1 MIGKKLQHPALGSCV
16 VTKVISRHE
25 VEVSFP
31 DLGIEGERYRLASL
45 IDPVTGREPEH
56 SSTAPVADQEARAV
70 EIPSVEGD
78 ILQAR
83 LAILALRLGQCPEAY
98 IDEMT
103 VGAKEVKDA
112 CTWALDRSHGGNPA
126 VVVFE
131 SPFGKGKTHALNL
144 FSSMARRQF
153 RAVGSVVLD
162 GIGITLTEPMTL
174 LSNLAASIRF
184 PNEQGY
190 ETLPERLC
198 DLVRTR
204 RVDRLRGNSV
214 SFLADCLDR
223 VPHEIADQPDAWEI
237 VVDYL
242 SCVLP
247 ASQAKKLLAPFRD
260 HGGAP
265 SLPAIVANRV
275 GERAD
280 RCVTMLREWA
290 QACMVVGAHR
300 GLLVLFDEADVDY
313 GNTGFNS
320 KMVERRSWLY
330 ESIRELEASQQRA
343 FLSIGIAVTP
353 GQDNYWGGDAVE
365 EMLEHLGGGCTRHV
379 QLRDLTG
386 EDFIELGKRVASL
399 YGDAYGGEVLSSAEA
414 ATFADELSERMSSR
428 INDSCLPRRFIR
440 EFIEHL
446 DLAANR

>member
-1 MIGKKLQHPALGSCV
+1 MKGKRLQHPELGYCV
-16 VTKVISRHE
+16 VTKVINSSE

-31 DLGIEGERYRLASL
+31 DLGMKGKRYPLSSL
-45 IDPVTGREPEH
+45 VDPDTGREATIQLNVD
-56 SSTAPVADQEARAV
+56 SSDVVTNSIAVATVADKM
-70 EIPSVEGD
+70 
-78 ILQAR
+78 LKAR
-83 LAILALRLGQCPEAY
+83 LAILALRLGQCPESY

-103 VGAKEVKDA
+103 VGNQEVKEA
-112 CTWALDRSHGGNPA
+112 CEWALERSHSGKPA
-126 VVVFE
+126 IVVFE
-131 SPFGKGKTHALNL
+131 SPFGKGKTHALNV
-144 FSSMARRQF
+144 FSSMARKQF

-184 PNEQGY
+184 PDEQGY

-198 DLVRTR
+198 ELVRSR
-204 RVDRLRGNSV
+204 RVERLRANTAT
-214 SFLADCLDR
+214 FLADRLDR

-242 SCVLP
+242 SCILP
-247 ASQAKKLLAPFRD
+247 ASQAAQQLAPFREN
-260 HGGAP
+260 ARTL

-313 GNTGFNS
+313 GNTGFS
-320 KMVERRSWLY
+320 SRVVERREWLY
-330 ESIRELEASQQRA
+330 QSMSELAVSNQKSY
-343 FLSIGIAVTP
+343 LSMGIAITP
-353 GQDNYWGGDAVE
+353 GQDNYWGVEAVDE
-365 EMLEHLGGGCTRHV
+365 ILNNLDPECRRHV
-379 QLRDLTG
+379 QLRDLSKK
-386 EDFIELGKRVASL
+386 DFIELGKRVASL
-399 YGDAYGGEVLSSAEA
+399 YSEAYSCEILSPKEAETYA
-414 ATFADELSERMSSR
+414 EKLRHQMSLR
-428 INDSCLPRRFIR
+428 VNDSCLPRRFIR

-446 DLAANR
+446 DLEATK